1 LKIAMVSEHASP
13 LVPLGEVDAG
23 GQNVFVAE
31 LSAALCRLGHEVVV
45 YTRRD
50 RPGQP
55 RQIQTVAG
63 YEVVHV
69 PAGPATSVS
78 KDRLLPHM
86 GPFAQFLAAD
96 LRESP
101 ADVIHAHFWMSGFA
115 ALLASHTTGIPVV
128 QTFHALGSVKR
139 RHQGEADTSPAKR
152 VAMERGIGAK
162 VARVI
167 ATSSDE
173 VFELVRMGVPR
184 NQISIVPCGVDCEL
198 FSPNGPR
205 WKPGKQKRLMTVGRL
220 VPRKGVRTIISAL
233 PALPDVELLVAGG
246 PPPGELAND
255 PEARRLVAH
264 AQALGVADRVAL
276 LGQIEHGEVP
286 SLLRSADAVLCTPWY
301 EPFGMVALEAM
312 ACGRP
317 VVATAVG
324 GLTDTVVDG
333 VTGLLVPPR
342 NPLALAAALRRLL
355 SDPTMLVGF
364 GLAGCDRARARYTWD
379 RVAIDTLRNYER
391 VLGKPTLDDD
401 TVQAAR

>member
-31 LSAALCRLGHEVVV
+31 LSAAMCRLGHDVVV

-50 RPGQP
+50 RP
-55 RQIQTVAG
+55 RQLRRVETDAG

-69 PAGPATSVS
+69 PAGPATRVS
-78 KDRLLPHM
+78 KDQLLPHM
-86 GPFAQFLAAD
+86 GAFAEFLVTD
-96 LRESP
+96 LRRSP
-101 ADVIHAHFWMSGFA
+101 VDVIHAHFWMSGFVS
-115 ALLASHTTGIPVV
+115 LLASRATGIPVV

-139 RHQGEADTSPAKR
+139 RHQRDADTSPPKR
-152 VAMERGIGAK
+152 IPMERGIGAK
-162 VARVI
+162 AARVL

-173 VFELVRMGVPR
+173 VFELLRMGVAR
-184 NQISIVPCGVDCEL
+184 SRISVVPCGVDTEL

-205 WKPGKQKRLMTVGRL
+205 WRPARGQRLVTVGRL
-220 VPRKGVRTIISAL
+220 VPRKGVHTIIGAL
-233 PALPDVELLVAGG
+233 PALPNVELLVAGG
-246 PPPGELAND
+246 PPAGELADD

-264 AQALGVADRVAL
+264 AQALGVADRVGL
-276 LGQIEHGEVP
+276 LGQVDHGEIP
-286 SLLRSADAVLCTPWY
+286 SLLRSADVVLCTPWY

-317 VVATAVG
+317 VIATAVG

-333 VTGLLVPPR
+333 VTGVLVPPR
-342 NPLALAAALRRLL
+342 NPLALAAALRRVLG
-355 SDPTMLVGF
+355 DPTTLVGF
-364 GLAGCDRARARYTWD
+364 GLAGCDRARARYTWE

-391 VLGKPTLDDD
+391 VLGRPSTDDD
-401 TVQAAR
+401 SVQAVR